1 MYMALALG
9 AQIHQP
15 TACSRLT
22 HFSCTAF
29 TRSHMFDC
37 VFIFF
42 SFFAIQPANFTRQ
55 SRR

>member
-37 VFIFF
+37 VFTFF